1 LKCFCLLVLESSR
14 KVGKIFI
21 ETDYY
26 QFEKWII
33 FKKALFFKNNPKDK
47 KVAAVKYIVTNQ
59 LRLA

>member
-1 LKCFCLLVLESSR
+1 MSSR

-47 KVAAVKYIVTNQ
+47 KVAAVKYIVTTKT
-59 LRLA
+59 RLA